1 MVNLATTYLGLAL
14 KNPLVPSASPL
25 MRQLD
30 NIRWLEDAGAAAVVL
45 HSLFEEQI
53 LSDSQKLDFVLNY
66 GVESFPEALSY
77 FPDVRSYN
85 LGPDGYLE
93 HIRRAKEAVSIPIIA
108 SLNGFSSGGW
118 VDYAHQIE
126 QAGADAL
133 ELNMYYVAADPHQDS
148 ASLEGRYLHLVH
160 DIKRQVKIPLAVKLG
175 SQFSAFA
182 NFATR
187 LVEAGADGLV
197 LFNRF
202 YQPDIDL
209 ETLEVVP
216 SVSLSSSAELRLRL
230 RWIAMLYGRVHTDF
244 AVTGGVHYAED
255 VIKAIMVGANVA
267 MMTSAL
273 LRNGIDHLTAILAG
287 MEDWLTMHQYDSIQQ
302 MRGSMSHKNVANPAA
317 LERANYMRVLR
328 SYETETLHHN

>member
-1 MVNLATTYLGLAL
+1 
-14 KNPLVPSASPL
+14 
-25 MRQLD
+25 
-30 NIRWLEDAGAAAVVL
+30 
-45 HSLFEEQI
+45 
-53 LSDSQKLDFVLNY
+53 
-66 GVESFPEALSY
+66 
-77 FPDVRSYN
+77 VRSYN